1 MSPGG
6 QPPPRY
12 AQLGEVGRG
21 SGGRLLPRGACSG
34 RWGGAPGC
42 TAWRSRS
49 LLPNPKPAPS
59 KHRAELLLEAGLRR
73 WVPRK
78 DTLQEQ
84 VRDIRERRQGTPSRR
99 GPLHGG
105 MWAQG
110 PWAVGGR
117 RAEGAL
123 AVKIRA
129 RV

>member
-1 MSPGG
+1 MDGSYPGVPAVG
-6 QPPPRY
+6 DGEEPLG
-12 AQLGEVGRG
+12 AQH
-21 SGGRLLPRGACSG
+21 
-34 RWGGAPGC
+34 GGAGVCCP
-42 TAWRSRS
+42 
-49 LLPNPKPAPS
+49 PKPAPS

-78 DTLQEQ
+78 DTQQEQ

-99 GPLHGG
+99 GPVHGG

>member
-1 MSPGG
+1 MDGSYPGVPAVEMGRSPW
-6 QPPPRY
+6 Y
-12 AQLGEVGRG
+12 TA
-21 SGGRLLPRGACSG
+21 GA
-34 RWGGAPGC
+34 RK
-42 TAWRSRS
+42 SRS

-73 WVPRK
+73 WVLGK

-84 VRDIRERRQGTPSRR
+84 VRDIQESRQGASNRR
-99 GPLHGG
+99 GPAHRG

-110 PWAVGGR
+110 PWAVGGG